1 MQNVMKKE
9 QNCIVG
15 VDIQKEYLTVAQY
28 APDDH
33 AVMLVAIQPITLEG
47 GATAVEAAGREL
59 GALKN
64 RFKFSDIEINCA
76 LPGDYAIVKKMPVDP
91 EEKQVH
97 AALTWELGQHIIG
110 SIDDYFMDFE
120 PCGQSADGLQEFLV
134 VAYRKEQVAQLT
146 SLLKRQKLAPGVID
160 LDLFAFINVFEANYP
175 EYAEQPAILLHAET
189 DRAKLIV
196 THHGKYVDHELIEY
210 DAGIDPPTFAERLKA
225 ERQRLCSL
233 ANLTDEGDT
242 VPVFAAG
249 GLFVREG
256 FLDQAASAAGNVGLL
271 HPFRKIDCR
280 VGVDQDQLSA
290 YLAQLSIAVGLTL
303 RGND

>member
-1 MQNVMKKE
+1 MNNVMKKE
-9 QNCIVG
+9 HNYIVG

-28 APDDH
+28 APDEH
-33 AVMLVAIQPITLEG
+33 AVMLVAIQPITLDGE
-47 GATAVEAAGREL
+47 ATATEAAGREL

-64 RFKFSDIEINCA
+64 RFKFSDTEVNCA
-76 LPGDYAIVKKMPVDP
+76 LPGDFAIVKKMPVDP

-97 AALTWELGQHIIG
+97 AALSWELGQHIIG

-120 PCGQSADGLQEFLV
+120 PYGQSAEGLQEFLV

-146 SLLKRQKLAPGVID
+146 SLIKRQKLVPGVID

-175 EYAEQPAILLHAET
+175 EYTEQPAILLHAET
-189 DRAKLIV
+189 DKAKLIV
-196 THHGKYVDHELIEY
+196 THHGKYVDHEILEY
-210 DAGIDPPTFAERLKA
+210 EEDIDPLTFAERLKT

-233 ANLTDEGDT
+233 VALTDAGDT
-242 VPVFAAG
+242 IPVFAAG
-249 GLFVREG
+249 SIFVREG
-256 FLDQAASAAGNVGLL
+256 FLDHAASAAGNVALL